1 MKRTSSA
8 SRPILV
14 AGPCSAETPEQIRIS
29 LQEARLRAVDFVRIS
44 LWKPR
49 TKPGFDGL
57 KEAGIPL
64 LAEAA
69 RMGLNPATEILTP
82 DQAGAVMAGVL
93 PDLSENGRLML
104 WIGARNQNH
113 YIQQEIARVA
123 ARDPRVCLMLKNQPW
138 PSESHWE
145 GIAEHALEGG
155 IARENL
161 FLCHRGF
168 TPESTD
174 KRGLRNVPDS
184 AMAMRIREKSAL
196 PMLLD
201 ISHIAG
207 MVDKLHGV
215 AQDMVTYAYDGLVI
229 EVHPDPRNAW
239 TDASQQI
246 TWNEL
251 DTLLEGLSRASDVD
265 QAGGSAEASASNVM
279 PLLKPM
285 MDGPGLLG
293 ESIATSGQRER
304 VSIPV

>member
-1 MKRTSSA
+1 MKRTSSPS

-29 LQEARLRAVDFVRIS
+29 LKEAQIRSVDFVRIS

-69 RMGLNPATEILTP
+69 QMGLNPATEILTP
-82 DQAGAVMAGVL
+82 GQAEAVLAGVL
-93 PDLSENGRLML
+93 PALPDNGKLML

-123 ARDPRVCLMLKNQPW
+123 ARDPRVHLMLKNQPW

-145 GIAEHALEGG
+145 GVAEHALEGG

-161 FLCHRGF
+161 VLCHRGF

-184 AMAMRIREKSAL
+184 AMAMRIREKTGL

-215 AQDMVTYAYDGLVI
+215 AQDMVTHAYDGLVI

-246 TWNEL
+246 TWAEL
-251 DTLLEGLSRASDVD
+251 DVLLGSLE
-265 QAGGSAEASASNVM
+265 QARRPVETSALNVA
-279 PLLKPM
+279 PLPKPLV
-285 MDGPGLLG
+285 DGPGLLG

-304 VSIPV
+304 VSVPV